1 VSSIEIAIERFVIS
15 GADPRL
21 NPEQGRRLLD
31 AALAILGD
39 RLRGGPFERWR
50 ADGALQI
57 ATITL
62 GDVSM
67 DAILGPNG
75 AQALA
80 DALYQDLV
88 RRLP

>member
-1 VSSIEIAIERFVIS
+1 MSSIQITIERFVID
-15 GADPRL
+15 GAGRLLDP
-21 NPEQGRRLLD
+21 EHGRRLLD
-31 AALAILGD
+31 DALATLAE

-50 ADGALQI
+50 TDGALQI
-57 ATITL
+57 AAITL
-62 GDVSM
+62 GDVSI

-88 RRLP
+88 RRLS